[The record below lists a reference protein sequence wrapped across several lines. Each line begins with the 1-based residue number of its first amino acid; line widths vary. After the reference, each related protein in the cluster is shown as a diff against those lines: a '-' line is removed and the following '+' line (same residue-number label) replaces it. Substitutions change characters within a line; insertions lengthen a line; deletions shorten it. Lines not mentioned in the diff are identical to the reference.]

1 MITLITGQPGAGKT
15 LYTLWYVNQMAEK
28 EGRQVYYSGISDLK
42 LPWLELDKAEDWHK
56 LPPGAII
63 VIDECQRVFRPRA
76 NGSQV
81 PEHVSK
87 CETHRHNGHDLFLI
101 TQGPRLLDGNVRP
114 LVGRHVHVMRA
125 FGMHAANLNEWAQVK
140 LNCDTSRADAV
151 KTKWG
156 YPKEVFSYYK
166 SAEMHTHK
174 RRIPPRVFFLLLLPF
189 VLAGLIWTATKYLNR
204 LQNPQAAEV
213 AEGQAMPAGYTP
225 QQTAMAKPELS
236 WIEKQQPRLD
246 GLPHTAPAY
255 DDLAKPQQI
264 PAPQACV
271 TIGDRCKCY
280 TNQATPIQMDDDL
293 CRNIVANGIFLPHL
307 APDQQQ
313 TQQQQQQLQP
323 VEHGGASV

>member
-15 LYTLWYVNQMAEK
+15 LYTLWYVQQMAEK
-28 EGRQVYYSGISDLK
+28 EGRTVYYSGISDLK

-56 LPPGAII
+56 LPAGAII

-87 CETHRHNGHDLFLI
+87 CETHRHQGHDLFLI

-114 LVGRHVHVMRA
+114 LVGRHIHVMRA

-140 LNCDTSRADAV
+140 LNCDTSRADAI
-151 KTKWG
+151 KKKWP
-156 YPKEVFSYYK
+156 YPKEVFDYYK

-174 RRIPPRVFFLLLLPF
+174 RRIPARVFFVLLLPF
-189 VLAGLIWTATKYLNR
+189 ILVGLIWTAIKYLNR
-204 LQNPQAAEV
+204 MHEPPVGSVPQAQAGYNPQSVVHAE
-213 AEGQAMPAGYTP
+213 T
-225 QQTAMAKPELS
+225 KHELS
-236 WIEKQQPRLD
+236 WIESQQPRLS
-246 GLPHTAPAY
+246 GLPQTAPAY
-255 DDLAKPQQI
+255 DDLTKPQQV

-271 TIGDRCKCY
+271 VIGDRCKCY
-280 TNQATPIQMDDDL
+280 TNQATPIEMDDAL

-307 APDQQQ
+307 QPQQQ
-313 TQQQQQQLQP
+313 ALPAQQTPQQAPAQE
-323 VEHGGASV
+323 VGASV